1 METQEKTILT
11 YVKAD
16 GSAPFNDWLEALRDR
31 KARAIIRTRINRVR
45 LGNLGDCKSVGEG
58 VSELRI
64 KFGAGYRV
72 YFGQEGD
79 TLIILLSGGAKSSQ
93 NKDIKL
99 AKKYWQDYQRRGNDW
114 HWFRRMGK
122 SKPLPKVS

>member
-1 METQEKTILT
+1 MEAKERIVLT
-11 YVKAD
+11 YVKVD
-16 GSAPFNDWLEALRDR
+16 GSAPFNDWLEALKDR

-58 VSELRI
+58 VNELRI

-79 TLIILLSGGAKSSQ
+79 MIVILLSGGDKSSQ
-93 NKDIKL
+93 NRDIDR
-99 AKKYWQDYQRRGNDW
+99 AKQYWKDYQRRDDA
-114 HWFRRMGK
+114 
-122 SKPLPKVS
+122 

>member
-1 METQEKTILT
+1 MEAREKNILT

-31 KARAIIRTRINRVR
+31 KARARIRTRINQVR
-45 LGNLGDCKSVGEG
+45 LGNLGDCKSLGEG

-64 KFGAGYRV
+64 NFGPGYRV

-79 TLIILLSGGAKSSQ
+79 TIIIVLSGGDKSSQ
-93 NKDIKL
+93 NKDIKQ
-99 AKKYWQDYQRRGNDW
+99 AKAYWQDYKRRGND
-114 HWFRRMGK
+114 
-122 SKPLPKVS
+122 

>member
-1 METQEKTILT
+1 MEAQEKTILT

-16 GSAPFNDWLEALRDR
+16 GNAPFNDWLEALRER

-45 LGNLGDCKSVGEG
+45 LGNLGDCKSLGEG

-79 TLIILLSGGAKSSQ
+79 TIIILLSGGDKSSQ
-93 NKDIKL
+93 DKDIKQ
-99 AKKYWQDYQRRGNDW
+99 AKKYWKDYQRRGND
-114 HWFRRMGK
+114 K
-122 SKPLPKVS
+122 N

>member
-1 METQEKTILT
+1 MEAKEKTILT

-31 KARAIIRTRINRVR
+31 KARAIVRARLNRIR

-58 VSELRI
+58 VKGLRI

-79 TLIILLSGGAKSSQ
+79 AIVILLSGGNKSSQ
-93 NKDIKL
+93 DKNIRQ
-99 AKKYWQDYQRRGNDW
+99 AKKYWQDYQERSND
-114 HWFRRMGK
+114 
-122 SKPLPKVS
+122 